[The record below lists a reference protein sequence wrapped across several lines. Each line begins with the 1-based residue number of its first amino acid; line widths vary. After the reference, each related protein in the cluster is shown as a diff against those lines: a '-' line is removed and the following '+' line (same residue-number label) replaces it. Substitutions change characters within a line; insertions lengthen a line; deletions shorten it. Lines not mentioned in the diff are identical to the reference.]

1 MWEPWEG
8 GYEVNRD
15 PAHIEVLLQDLKKMG
30 YWVIFI
36 SGRFRS
42 GPTLL
47 LHITEDHLI
56 FDYPRPWAPGIPT
69 ARVIYRD
76 NTNIE
81 HFFRVEILKEDTE
94 NKYLF
99 TTRPTAIFRLERR
112 MYYRVPT
119 PPGSRAQFKWREGEV
134 QGEILNLSAGGLA
147 LIRPNLKVPE
157 REILTEGQLDLLLSA
172 SRPFGKIEIPR
183 AEVVRAQDSPDGH
196 LLGIKFHIN
205 EKKRQ
210 ELMRYVIQRE
220 IEIRKARSSESG

>member
-8 GYEVNRD
+8 GYEVNKD

-30 YWVIFI
+30 YWVIFV

-47 LHITEDHLI
+47 LHVLEDRLV
-56 FDYPRPWAPGIPT
+56 FDYPRPWAPGLGT

-81 HFFRVEILKEDTE
+81 HFFRVDILKEDTQ
-94 NKYLF
+94 NRYIF

-119 PPGSRAQFKWREGEV
+119 PPGSKAQFKWKDKELT
-134 QGEILNLSAGGLA
+134 GEILNLSAGGLA
-147 LIRPNLKVPE
+147 LLRPNLRVPE
-157 REILTEGQLDLLLSA
+157 REILLEGKLDLLLSA
-172 SRPFGKIEIPR
+172 SRPFGQIEIPR
-183 AEVVRAQDSPDGH
+183 AEVVRAQESPDGL
-196 LLGIKFHIN
+196 LLGVKFHIN
-205 EKKRQ
+205 ERKRQ
-210 ELMRYVIQRE
+210 ELMQYIIRRE
-220 IEIRKARSSESG
+220 IEIRKAKAED

>member
-8 GYEVNRD
+8 GYEVNKD

-30 YWVIFI
+30 YWVIFV

-47 LHITEDHLI
+47 LHVLEDRLV
-56 FDYPRPWAPGIPT
+56 FDYPRPWAPGLGT

-81 HFFRVEILKEDTE
+81 HFFRVDILKEDTQ
-94 NKYLF
+94 NRYIF

-119 PPGSRAQFKWREGEV
+119 PPGSKAQFRWEDKELT
-134 QGEILNLSAGGLA
+134 GEILNLSAGGLA
-147 LIRPNLKVPE
+147 LLRPNLRVPE
-157 REILTEGQLDLLLSA
+157 REILLEGKLDLLLSA
-172 SRPFGKIEIPR
+172 SRPFGQIEIPR
-183 AEVVRAQDSPDGH
+183 AEVVRAHEAPDG
-196 LLGIKFHIN
+196 LVLGVKFHIN
-205 EKKRQ
+205 ERKRQ

-220 IEIRKARSSESG
+220 IEIRKAKTEG